1 MVHKRPNKTLLI
13 LFVIVFI
20 LYHIYDKVESVMIEE
35 NVFLKEY
42 QSYVALWCGGDLDA
56 TDLAR
61 AVAVAVD
68 KNLCAISVVP
78 DCVGVV
84 WPWLENTMTQIMA
97 RFYFPDKDI
106 SDEQISDVTSRINMA
121 FKQGAHG
128 AQVFLPKVALSGL
141 VENVHIIR
149 DDLFFDKVLE
159 IGIDIAEVDA
169 YDWGELFANLRKINA
184 SSVLFVLTND
194 MGNKSDFVGRLY
206 GMLNAWDKN
215 NNFDLHFAFGPNFM
229 RIEQTVRLI
238 ESMRPE
244 LLNGVKFWFNC

>member
-1 MVHKRPNKTLLI
+1 MM
-13 LFVIVFI
+13 
-20 LYHIYDKVESVMIEE
+20 DG
-35 NVFLKEY
+35 NVFLEEY
-42 QSYVALWCGGDLDA
+42 QSYAALWCAGNLEA

-61 AVAVAVD
+61 VAADAVE
-68 KNLCAISVVP
+68 KKLCAVSVVP
-78 DCVGVV
+78 DSVGVV
-84 WPWLENTMTQIMA
+84 WPWLENSMTQIMA
-97 RFYFPDKDI
+97 RFYFPDKII
-106 SDEQISDVTSRINMA
+106 SDAQISDVTSRINMA
-121 FKQGAHG
+121 FKRGAHG
-128 AQVFLPKVALSGL
+128 AQVFLPASALTGL

-149 DDLFFDKVLE
+149 DDLFFDKTLE
-159 IGIDIAEVDA
+159 IGIDIGEVGA